1 MKTIDLIQGT
11 PEWHV
16 HRATHFNASDAP
28 AMMGCGLKSRTEL
41 LAELHTAIKPEVSQ
55 YVQERVFD
63 PGHRFEALARPLA
76 EKIIG
81 QELYAVTGVNGQYS
95 ASFDGLTMFED
106 VGFEHKRLNDD
117 LRAVFNDMETL
128 PPKYR
133 DTQSGALLGLMYQVQ
148 MEHQAMVSGCN
159 CILFM
164 ASEWDDKN
172 QLIEERHC
180 WYYPNPELRAK
191 IVAGWAQLAED
202 LKAYSPAPV
211 AEPAPT
217 GKAPE
222 TLPAL
227 RIEVTGAVTASNLAA
242 FKQTALTAI
251 RAVNRELKTDQDFA
265 DADASVKWCTD
276 VESRLAAA
284 KEHALSQTASID
296 ALFKAIDDIS
306 AEARKVRLDLE
317 KLVKARKDQIR
328 TDIVNEA
335 IAKHRDHICTLNDR
349 MGAALMPQVP
359 GDYAGVIKGKRSI
372 TSIRDAVDTE
382 LARVKIAAN
391 EIADRIT
398 LNLRAIQAA
407 EHAHLFPDLAGLTLK
422 NPDDLAAV
430 IAQRVGKYK
439 QDQEDA
445 RRREQQLEDERKER
459 EEKARQAAAQA
470 SAVVIEPE
478 STMAQ
483 ELATPVQRGTGGT
496 LRGYLGVV
504 DSAVH
509 IVDQGK
515 RIALDNGERIKLGDV
530 NARIAPLSIT
540 ADGLAQLGFVH
551 VATDK
556 SAKLYRECD
565 IPAICDALIKVI
577 ANAKYPAAVAA

>member
-11 PEWHV
+11 PEWHA

-41 LAELHTAIKPEVSQ
+41 LAELHTAIKPDVSQ

-81 QELYAVTGVNGQYS
+81 EDLYPVTGVNGEYS
-95 ASFDGLTMFED
+95 ASFDGLTLMED
-106 VGFEHKRLNDD
+106 VAFEHKTLNDA
-117 LRAVFNDMETL
+117 LRAAFDDMETMAPEYRETVSAGRCL
-128 PPKYR
+128 P
-133 DTQSGALLGLMYQVQ
+133 LMYRVQ
-148 MEHQAMVSGCN
+148 MEHQALVSGCES
-159 CILFM
+159 ILFM
-164 ASEWDDKN
+164 ASEWDADDK
-172 QLIEERHC
+172 LIAERHC
-180 WYYPNPELRAK
+180 WYKPDPELRAK

-202 LKAYSPAPV
+202 LKVYTPAPM

-242 FKQTALTAI
+242 FKETALSAI
-251 RAVNRELKTDQDFA
+251 RSVNRDLKTDQDFA
-265 DADASVKWCTD
+265 DADASVKWCGD
-276 VESRLAAA
+276 VESRLASA

-328 TDIVNEA
+328 MEIVSEAVAKGNE
-335 IAKHRDHICTLNDR
+335 HMRTLNER
-349 MGAALMPQVP
+349 IGKPLMPTVP
-359 GDYAGVIKGKRSI
+359 ADYAGVIKGKRSI
-372 TSIRDAVDTE
+372 TSLRDAVDTE

-398 LNLRAIQAA
+398 LNLRAIEAA
-407 EHAHLFPDLAGLTLK
+407 EHGHLFPDLAGLTLK

-430 IAQRVGKYK
+430 IDQRVAKYK
-439 QDQEDA
+439 KDQDEA
-445 RRREQQLEDERKER
+445 ASKAAAVVQQ
-459 EEKARQAAAQA
+459 ASAAAQA
-470 SAVVIEPE
+470 PIAQAVTDAIVG
-478 STMAQ
+478 
-483 ELATPVQRGTGGT
+483 GTGIA
-496 LRGYLGVV
+496 RV
-504 DSAVH
+504 DAGHVT
-509 IVDQGK
+509 
-515 RIALDNGERIKLGDV
+515 RIDPAQIHDTGERIKLGDI
-530 NARIAPLSIT
+530 NARLAPIALT

-556 SAKLYRECD
+556 SAKLYRESD
-565 IPAICDALIKVI
+565 FPAICAALVKHITAVSS
-577 ANAKYPAAVAA
+577 PAMA

>member
-11 PEWHV
+11 PEWHA

-41 LAELHTAIKPEVSQ
+41 LAELHTAIKPDVSQ

-81 QELYAVTGVNGQYS
+81 EDLYPVTGVNGEYS
-95 ASFDGLTMFED
+95 ASFDGLTLMED
-106 VGFEHKRLNDD
+106 VAFEHKTLNDA
-117 LRAVFNDMETL
+117 LRAAFDDMETMAPEYRETVSAGRCL
-128 PPKYR
+128 P
-133 DTQSGALLGLMYQVQ
+133 LMYRVQ
-148 MEHQAMVSGCN
+148 MEHQALVSGCES
-159 CILFM
+159 ILFM
-164 ASEWDDKN
+164 ASEWDADDK
-172 QLIEERHC
+172 LIAERHC
-180 WYYPNPELRAK
+180 WYKPDPELRAK

-202 LKAYSPAPV
+202 LKVYTPAPM

-242 FKQTALTAI
+242 FKETALSAI
-251 RAVNRELKTDQDFA
+251 RSVNRDLKTDQDFA
-265 DADASVKWCTD
+265 DADASVKWCGD

-328 TDIVNEA
+328 MEIVSEAVAKGNE
-335 IAKHRDHICTLNDR
+335 HMRTLNER
-349 MGAALMPQVP
+349 IGKPLMPTVP
-359 GDYAGVIKGKRSI
+359 ADYAGVIKGKRSI
-372 TSIRDAVDTE
+372 TSLRDAVDTE

-398 LNLRAIQAA
+398 LNLRAIEAA
-407 EHAHLFPDLAGLTLK
+407 EHSHLFPDLAGLTLK

-430 IAQRVGKYK
+430 IDQRVAKYK
-439 QDQEDA
+439 KDQDEA
-445 RRREQQLEDERKER
+445 ASKAAAVVQQ
-459 EEKARQAAAQA
+459 ASAAAQA
-470 SAVVIEPE
+470 PIAQAVTDAIVG
-478 STMAQ
+478 
-483 ELATPVQRGTGGT
+483 GTGIA
-496 LRGYLGVV
+496 RV
-504 DSAVH
+504 DAGHVT
-509 IVDQGK
+509 
-515 RIALDNGERIKLGDV
+515 RIDPAQIHDTGERIKLGDI
-530 NARIAPLSIT
+530 NARLAPIALT

-556 SAKLYRECD
+556 SAKLYRESD
-565 IPAICDALIKVI
+565 FPAICAALVKHITAVSS
-577 ANAKYPAAVAA
+577 PAMA

>member
-11 PEWHV
+11 PEWHA

-41 LAELHTAIKPEVSQ
+41 LAELHTAIKPDVSQ

-81 QELYAVTGVNGQYS
+81 EDLYPVTGVNGEYS
-95 ASFDGLTMFED
+95 ASFDGLTLMED
-106 VGFEHKRLNDD
+106 VAFEHKTLNDA
-117 LRAVFNDMETL
+117 LRAAFDDMEIVQPEHGERFYNGRTL
-128 PPKYR
+128 P
-133 DTQSGALLGLMYQVQ
+133 LMYRVQ
-148 MEHQAMVSGCN
+148 MEHQALVSGCER
-159 CILFM
+159 ILFM
-164 ASEWDDKN
+164 ASEWDADDK
-172 QLIEERHC
+172 LIAERHC
-180 WYYPNPELRAK
+180 WYKPDPELRAK

-202 LKAYSPAPV
+202 LKVYTPAPM

-242 FKQTALTAI
+242 FKETALSAI
-251 RAVNRELKTDQDFA
+251 RSVNRDLKTDQDFA
-265 DADASVKWCTD
+265 DADASVKWCGD

-328 TDIVNEA
+328 MEIVSEAVAKGNE
-335 IAKHRDHICTLNDR
+335 HMRTLNER
-349 MGAALMPQVP
+349 IGKPLMPAVP
-359 GDYAGVIKGKRSI
+359 ADYAGVIKGKRSI
-372 TSIRDAVDTE
+372 TSLRDAVDTE

-398 LNLRAIQAA
+398 LNLRAIEAA
-407 EHAHLFPDLAGLTLK
+407 EHGHLFPDLAGLTLK

-430 IAQRVGKYK
+430 IDQRVAKYK
-439 QDQEDA
+439 KDQDEA
-445 RRREQQLEDERKER
+445 ASKAAAVVQQ
-459 EEKARQAAAQA
+459 ASAAAQA
-470 SAVVIEPE
+470 PIAQAVTDAIVG
-478 STMAQ
+478 
-483 ELATPVQRGTGGT
+483 GTGIA
-496 LRGYLGVV
+496 RV
-504 DSAVH
+504 DAGHVT
-509 IVDQGK
+509 
-515 RIALDNGERIKLGDV
+515 RIDPAQIHDTGERIKLGDI
-530 NARIAPLSIT
+530 NARLAPIALT

-556 SAKLYRECD
+556 SAKLYRESD
-565 IPAICDALIKVI
+565 FPAICAALVKHITAVSS
-577 ANAKYPAAVAA
+577 PAMA

>member
-11 PEWHV
+11 PEWHA

-41 LAELHTAIKPEVSQ
+41 LAELHTAIKPDVSQ

-81 QELYAVTGVNGQYS
+81 EELYPVTGVSGEYS
-95 ASFDGLTMFED
+95 ASFDGLTVMED
-106 VGFEHKRLNDD
+106 VAFEHKTLNET
-117 LRAVFNDMETL
+117 LRAAFDEIDTMAPEYRETASAGRIL
-128 PPKYR
+128 P
-133 DTQSGALLGLMYQVQ
+133 LMYRVQ
-148 MEHQAMVSGCN
+148 MEHQALVSDCESV
-159 CILFM
+159 LFM
-164 ASEWDDKN
+164 ASEWDADDK
-172 QLIEERHC
+172 LIAERHC
-180 WYYPNPELRAK
+180 WYKPDPELRAK
-191 IVAGWAQLAED
+191 IVAGWAQLAQD
-202 LKAYSPAPV
+202 LKTYTPAPM

-242 FKQTALTAI
+242 FKETALSAI
-251 RAVNRELKTDQDFA
+251 RSVNRDLKTDQDFA
-265 DADASVKWCTD
+265 DADASVKWCSD

-328 TDIVNEA
+328 MEIVSEAVTKGNDHMRVLNER
-335 IAKHRDHICTLNDR
+335 IGKP
-349 MGAALMPQVP
+349 LMPNVP
-359 GDYAGVIKGKRSI
+359 ADYAGVIKGKRSI
-372 TSIRDAVDTE
+372 TSLRDAVDTE

-398 LNLRAIQAA
+398 LNLRAIEAA
-407 EHAHLFPDLAGLTLK
+407 EHDHLFPDLAGLTLK

-430 IAQRVGKYK
+430 IDQRVAKFK
-439 QDQEDA
+439 KDQDEVA
-445 RRREQQLEDERKER
+445 A
-459 EEKARQAAAQA
+459 KAADVVQQAAAQA
-470 SAVVIEPE
+470 PIAQV
-478 STMAQ
+478 MAD
-483 ELATPVQRGTGGT
+483 AIVGGTGIARVAAGQVT
-496 LRGYLGVV
+496 RI
-504 DSAVH
+504 DP
-509 IVDQGK
+509 DQV
-515 RIALDNGERIKLGDV
+515 RDTGERIKLGDI
-530 NARIAPLSIT
+530 NARLAPIALT
-540 ADGLAQLGFVH
+540 ADGLAQLGFAH

-556 SAKLYRECD
+556 SAKLYRESD
-565 IPAICDALIKVI
+565 FPAICAALVKHITDVSSPVM
-577 ANAKYPAAVAA
+577 A

>member
-11 PEWHV
+11 PEWHA

-41 LAELHTAIKPEVSQ
+41 LAELHTAIKPDVSQ

-81 QELYAVTGVNGQYS
+81 EDLYPVTGVNGEYS
-95 ASFDGLTMFED
+95 ASFDGLTLMED
-106 VGFEHKRLNDD
+106 VAFEHKTLNDA
-117 LRAVFNDMETL
+117 LRAAFDDMETMAPEYRETVSAGRCL
-128 PPKYR
+128 P
-133 DTQSGALLGLMYQVQ
+133 LMYRVQ
-148 MEHQAMVSGCN
+148 MEHQALVSGCES
-159 CILFM
+159 ILFM
-164 ASEWDDKN
+164 ASEWDADDK
-172 QLIEERHC
+172 LIAERHC
-180 WYYPNPELRAK
+180 WYKPDPELRAK

-202 LKAYSPAPV
+202 LKVYTPAPM

-242 FKQTALTAI
+242 FKETALSAI
-251 RAVNRELKTDQDFA
+251 RSVNRDLKTDQDFA
-265 DADASVKWCTD
+265 DADASVKWCGD
-276 VESRLAAA
+276 VESRLASA

-328 TDIVNEA
+328 MEIVSEAVAKGNE
-335 IAKHRDHICTLNDR
+335 HMRTLNER
-349 MGAALMPQVP
+349 IGKPLMPAVP
-359 GDYAGVIKGKRSI
+359 ADYAGVIKGKRSI
-372 TSIRDAVDTE
+372 TSLRDAVDTE

-398 LNLRAIQAA
+398 LNLRAIEAA
-407 EHAHLFPDLAGLTLK
+407 EHGHLFPDLAGLTLK

-430 IAQRVGKYK
+430 IDQRVAKYK
-439 QDQEDA
+439 KDQDEA
-445 RRREQQLEDERKER
+445 ASKAAAVVQQ
-459 EEKARQAAAQA
+459 ASAAAQA
-470 SAVVIEPE
+470 PIAQAVTDAIVG
-478 STMAQ
+478 
-483 ELATPVQRGTGGT
+483 GTGIA
-496 LRGYLGVV
+496 RV
-504 DSAVH
+504 DAGHVT
-509 IVDQGK
+509 
-515 RIALDNGERIKLGDV
+515 RIDPAQIHDTGERIKLGDI
-530 NARIAPLSIT
+530 NARLAPIALT

-556 SAKLYRECD
+556 SAKLYRESD
-565 IPAICDALIKVI
+565 FPAICAALVKHITAVSS
-577 ANAKYPAAVAA
+577 PAMA

>member
-1 MKTIDLIQGT
+1 MNILNLQQGS
-11 PEWHV
+11 EQWHA

-28 AMMGCGLKSRTEL
+28 AMMGCGQKSRTEL

-81 QELYAVTGVNGQYS
+81 EDLYPVTGDNGQYS
-95 ASFDGLTMFED
+95 ASFDGLTLMED
-106 VGFEHKRLNDD
+106 AGFEHKRLNQD
-117 LRAVFNDMETL
+117 LRQVFDDMGTMNPEH
-128 PPKYR
+128 R
-133 DTQSGALLGLMYQVQ
+133 DSGAGGRLLPLMYQVQ
-148 MEHQAMVSGCN
+148 MEHQTMVSACGR
-159 CILFM
+159 ILFM
-164 ASEWDDKN
+164 ASEWDDNN
-172 QLIEERHC
+172 QLIEERHV
-180 WYYPNPELRAK
+180 WYYPNPELRAQ
-191 IVAGWAQLAED
+191 IIAGWAQLAED
-202 LKAYSPAPV
+202 LKTYTPAPV

-251 RAVNRELKTDQDFA
+251 RAVNRDLKTDQDFA

-306 AEARKVRLDLE
+306 AEARKVRLDLT
-317 KLVKARKDQIR
+317 KLVDARKLQIR
-328 TDIVNEA
+328 TEIVNEA
-335 IAKHRDHICTLNDR
+335 IAKHRDHICILNDR
-349 MGAALMPQVP
+349 IGVALMPAVP
-359 GDYAGVIKGKRSI
+359 ADYAGVIKGKRSI
-372 TSIRDAVDTE
+372 TSLRDAVDTE
-382 LARVKIAAN
+382 LARIKIAAN

-398 LNLRAIQAA
+398 LNLRAIQAE
-407 EHAHLFPDLAGLTLK
+407 EHGHLFPDLSVLTLK

-430 IAQRVGKYK
+430 IAQRVSKYK
-439 QDQEDA
+439 KDQEDA
-445 RRREQQLEDERKER
+445 RRRAQQLEDERKER
-459 EEKARQAAAQA
+459 EAEVSAKSTAATAAVIQQAAAPAMVTQA
-470 SAVVIEPE
+470 VID
-478 STMAQ
+478 T
-483 ELATPVQRGTGGT
+483 LNTGTGILKLEPG
-496 LRGYLGVV
+496 
-504 DSAVH
+504 H
-509 IVDQGK
+509 IS
-515 RIALDNGERIKLGDV
+515 RIAPGTVFDTGSRIKLGDV
-530 NARIAPLSIT
+530 NARIAPLSIN

-577 ANAKYPAAVAA
+577 ANAKYPAAAAA

>member
-11 PEWHV
+11 PEWHA

-81 QELYAVTGVNGQYS
+81 EDLYPVTGVNGQYS
-95 ASFDGLTMFED
+95 ASFDGLTMLED
-106 VGFEHKRLNDD
+106 VAFEHKRLNQD
-117 LRAVFNDMETL
+117 LRQVFDDMDTMNPE
-128 PPKYR
+128 YR
-133 DTQSGALLGLMYQVQ
+133 DTGSGGRLLPLMYQVQ
-148 MEHQAMVSGCN
+148 MEHQAMVSGSEKT
-159 CILFM
+159 LFV
-164 ASEWDDKN
+164 ASEWDDN
-172 QLIEERHC
+172 GQLIAERHV
-180 WYYPNPELRAK
+180 WYYPNPQLRAQ

-202 LKAYSPAPV
+202 LKTYAPAPV

-242 FKQTALTAI
+242 FKETALTAI
-251 RAVNRELKTDQDFA
+251 RAVNRDLKTDQDFA

-328 TDIVNEA
+328 MEIVSEAVAKGNDHMRILNER
-335 IAKHRDHICTLNDR
+335 IGKP
-349 MGAALMPQVP
+349 LMPTVP
-359 GDYAGVIKGKRSI
+359 ADYAGVIKGKRSI
-372 TSIRDAVDTE
+372 TSLRDAVDTE

-407 EHAHLFPDLAGLTLK
+407 EHDHLFPDLAGLTLK

-430 IAQRVGKYK
+430 IAQRVSKYK

-445 RRREQQLEDERKER
+445 RRRAQQLEDERKER
-459 EEKARQAAAQA
+459 EAKVAAEAASAAAAVIQQAAAPMTQ
-470 SAVVIEPE
+470 VMTDV
-478 STMAQ
+478 
-483 ELATPVQRGTGGT
+483 ATVGTGIARVADGHVT
-496 LRGYLGVV
+496 
-504 DSAVH
+504 H
-509 IVDQGK
+509 IPVAQIYDT
-515 RIALDNGERIKLGDV
+515 GERIKLGDI
-530 NARIAPLSIT
+530 NARLAPIALT

-556 SAKLYRECD
+556 SAKLYRDCD
-565 IPAICDALIKVI
+565 FPAICAALIQHVTQ
-577 ANAKYPAAVAA
+577 AAKPVTA

>member
-11 PEWHV
+11 PEWHA

-41 LAELHTAIKPEVSQ
+41 LAELHTAIKPDVSQ

-81 QELYAVTGVNGQYS
+81 EDLYPVTGVNGEYS
-95 ASFDGLTMFED
+95 ASFDGLTLMED
-106 VGFEHKRLNDD
+106 VAFEHKTLNDA
-117 LRAVFNDMETL
+117 LRAAFDDMETMAPEYRETVSAGRCL
-128 PPKYR
+128 P
-133 DTQSGALLGLMYQVQ
+133 LMYRVQ
-148 MEHQAMVSGCN
+148 MEHQALVSGCES
-159 CILFM
+159 ILFM
-164 ASEWDDKN
+164 ASEWDADDK
-172 QLIEERHC
+172 LIAERHC
-180 WYYPNPELRAK
+180 WYKPDPELRAK

-202 LKAYSPAPV
+202 LKVYTPAPM

-242 FKQTALTAI
+242 FKETALSAI
-251 RAVNRELKTDQDFA
+251 RSVNRDLKTDQDFA
-265 DADASVKWCTD
+265 DADASVKWCGD

-328 TDIVNEA
+328 MEIVSEAVAKGNE
-335 IAKHRDHICTLNDR
+335 HMRTLNER
-349 MGAALMPQVP
+349 IGKPLMPAVP
-359 GDYAGVIKGKRSI
+359 ADYAGVIKGKRSI
-372 TSIRDAVDTE
+372 TSLRDAVDTE

-398 LNLRAIQAA
+398 LNLRAIEAA
-407 EHAHLFPDLAGLTLK
+407 EHSHLFPDLAGLTLK

-430 IAQRVGKYK
+430 IDQRVAKYK
-439 QDQEDA
+439 KDQDEA
-445 RRREQQLEDERKER
+445 ASKAAAVVQQ
-459 EEKARQAAAQA
+459 ASAAAQA
-470 SAVVIEPE
+470 PIAQAVTDAIVG
-478 STMAQ
+478 
-483 ELATPVQRGTGGT
+483 GTGIA
-496 LRGYLGVV
+496 RV
-504 DSAVH
+504 DAGHVT
-509 IVDQGK
+509 
-515 RIALDNGERIKLGDV
+515 RIDPAQIHDTGERIKLGDI
-530 NARIAPLSIT
+530 NARLAPIALT

-556 SAKLYRECD
+556 SAKLYRESD
-565 IPAICDALIKVI
+565 FPAICAALVKHITAVSS
-577 ANAKYPAAVAA
+577 PAMA

>member
-11 PEWHV
+11 PEWHA

-41 LAELHTAIKPEVSQ
+41 LAELHTAIKPDVSQ

-81 QELYAVTGVNGQYS
+81 EDLYPVTGVNGEYS
-95 ASFDGLTMFED
+95 ASFDGLTLMED
-106 VGFEHKRLNDD
+106 VAFEHKTLNDA
-117 LRAVFNDMETL
+117 LRAAFDDMETMAPEYRETVSAGRCL
-128 PPKYR
+128 P
-133 DTQSGALLGLMYQVQ
+133 LMYRVQ
-148 MEHQAMVSGCN
+148 MEHQALVSGCES
-159 CILFM
+159 ILFM
-164 ASEWDDKN
+164 ASEWDADDK
-172 QLIEERHC
+172 LIAERHC
-180 WYYPNPELRAK
+180 WYKPDPELRAK

-202 LKAYSPAPV
+202 LKVYTPAPM

-242 FKQTALTAI
+242 FKETALSAI
-251 RAVNRELKTDQDFA
+251 RSVNRDLKTDQDFA
-265 DADASVKWCTD
+265 DADASVKWCGD

-328 TDIVNEA
+328 MEIVSEAVAKGNE
-335 IAKHRDHICTLNDR
+335 HIRTLNER
-349 MGAALMPQVP
+349 IGKPLMPTIP
-359 GDYAGVIKGKRSI
+359 ADYAGVIKNKRTLASL
-372 TSIRDAVDTE
+372 RDSVDTE
-382 LARVKIAAN
+382 LARFKIAAN

-398 LNLRAIQAA
+398 LNLRAIEAA
-407 EHAHLFPDLAGLTLK
+407 EHGHLFPDLASLTLK
-422 NPDDLAAV
+422 NPDDLNAV
-430 IAQRVGKYK
+430 IAQRVAKYK

-445 RRREQQLEDERKER
+445 RQRALRQDEERKAR
-459 EEKARQAAAQA
+459 EDAAAAQA
-470 SAVVIEPE
+470 AQVVQQAAETAKSPNAPPVVHTYPVLQKAVA
-478 STMAQ
+478 SN
-483 ELATPVQRGTGGT
+483 
-496 LRGYLGVV
+496 
-504 DSAVH
+504 AV
-509 IVDQGK
+509 
-515 RIALDNGERIKLGDV
+515 IKLGDI
-530 NARIAPLSIT
+530 NARLDPLQVSAAT
-540 ADGLAQLGFVH
+540 LSDLGFEPVGK
-551 VATDK
+551 DR
-556 SAKLYRECD
+556 SAVLFRESDFVRMCQVISD
-565 IPAICDALIKVI
+565 HAL
-577 ANAKYPAAVAA
+577 AAMSVQR

>member
-11 PEWHV
+11 PEWHA

-41 LAELHTAIKPEVSQ
+41 LAELHTAIKPDVSQ

-81 QELYAVTGVNGQYS
+81 EDLYPVTGVNGEYS
-95 ASFDGLTMFED
+95 ASFDGLTLMED
-106 VGFEHKRLNDD
+106 VAFEHKTLNDA
-117 LRAVFNDMETL
+117 LRAAFDDMETMAPEYRETVSAGRCL
-128 PPKYR
+128 P
-133 DTQSGALLGLMYQVQ
+133 LMYRVQ
-148 MEHQAMVSGCN
+148 MEHQALVSGCES
-159 CILFM
+159 ILFM
-164 ASEWDDKN
+164 ASEWDADDK
-172 QLIEERHC
+172 LIAERHC
-180 WYYPNPELRAK
+180 WYKPDPELRAK

-202 LKAYSPAPV
+202 LKVYTPAPM

-242 FKQTALTAI
+242 FKETALSAI
-251 RAVNRELKTDQDFA
+251 RSVNRDLKTDQDFA
-265 DADASVKWCTD
+265 DADASVKWCGD

-328 TDIVNEA
+328 MEIVSEAVAKGNE
-335 IAKHRDHICTLNDR
+335 HMRTLNER
-349 MGAALMPQVP
+349 IGKPLMPTVP
-359 GDYAGVIKGKRSI
+359 ADYAGVIKGKRSI
-372 TSIRDAVDTE
+372 TSLRDAVDTE

-398 LNLRAIQAA
+398 LNLRAIEAA
-407 EHAHLFPDLAGLTLK
+407 EHGHLFPDLAGLTLK

-430 IAQRVGKYK
+430 IDQRVAKYK
-439 QDQEDA
+439 KDQDEA
-445 RRREQQLEDERKER
+445 ASKAAAVVQQ
-459 EEKARQAAAQA
+459 ASAAAQA
-470 SAVVIEPE
+470 PIAQAVTDAIVG
-478 STMAQ
+478 
-483 ELATPVQRGTGGT
+483 GTGIA
-496 LRGYLGVV
+496 RV
-504 DSAVH
+504 DAGHVT
-509 IVDQGK
+509 
-515 RIALDNGERIKLGDV
+515 RIDPAQIHDTGERIKLGDI
-530 NARIAPLSIT
+530 NARLAPIALT

-556 SAKLYRECD
+556 SAKLYRESD
-565 IPAICDALIKVI
+565 FPAICAALVKHITAVSS
-577 ANAKYPAAVAA
+577 PAMA

>member
-1 MKTIDLIQGT
+1 MKTINLIQGT
-11 PEWHV
+11 PEWHA

-28 AMMGCGLKSRTEL
+28 AMMGCGQKSRTEL
-41 LAELHTAIKPEVSQ
+41 LAELHTAIRPEVSQ

-81 QELYAVTGVNGQYS
+81 EDLYPVTGVNGQYS
-95 ASFDGLTMFED
+95 ASFDGLTMLED
-106 VGFEHKRLNDD
+106 VAFEHKRLNQD
-117 LRAVFNDMETL
+117 LRQVFDDMDTMNPEHRDAGSGGRLL
-128 PPKYR
+128 P
-133 DTQSGALLGLMYQVQ
+133 LMYQVQ
-148 MEHQAMVSGCN
+148 MEHQAMVSGSEKT
-159 CILFM
+159 LFV
-164 ASEWDDKN
+164 ASEWDDN
-172 QLIEERHC
+172 GQLIAERHV
-180 WYYPNPELRAK
+180 WYYPNPQLRAQ

-202 LKAYSPAPV
+202 LKTYTPAPV

-242 FKQTALTAI
+242 FKETALTAI
-251 RAVNRELKTDQDFA
+251 RAVNRDLKTDQDFA

-328 TDIVNEA
+328 MEIVSEAVAKSNDHMRILNER
-335 IAKHRDHICTLNDR
+335 IGKP
-349 MGAALMPQVP
+349 LMPTVP
-359 GDYAGVIKGKRSI
+359 ADYAGVIKGKRSI
-372 TSIRDAVDTE
+372 TSLRDAVDTE

-407 EHAHLFPDLAGLTLK
+407 EHDHLFPDLAGLTLK

-430 IAQRVGKYK
+430 IAQRVSKYK

-445 RRREQQLEDERKER
+445 RRRAQQLEDERKER
-459 EEKARQAAAQA
+459 EAKVAAEAASVTAAVIQQAAAPMTQ
-470 SAVVIEPE
+470 VMTDV
-478 STMAQ
+478 
-483 ELATPVQRGTGGT
+483 ATVGTGITRVADGHVT
-496 LRGYLGVV
+496 
-504 DSAVH
+504 H
-509 IVDQGK
+509 IPVAQIYDM
-515 RIALDNGERIKLGDV
+515 GERIKLGDI
-530 NARIAPLSIT
+530 NARLAPIALT

-556 SAKLYRECD
+556 SAKLYRDCD
-565 IPAICDALIKVI
+565 FPAICAALIQHVTQ
-577 ANAKYPAAVAA
+577 AAKPVTA